1 MQSQQRKLLR
11 AGAARDLLCGTSVA
25 AIATAATLGFAAPAY
40 AQAAVKTPVNEVGE
54 VLVTGS
60 RAIVNGN
67 EAPTPVTVL
76 TNEQLTAAAPTGVA
90 DALNQLPVFRN
101 SLKPSTAGSSG
112 TGQNGNGGNFL
123 NLRALLPART
133 LTLLNGRR
141 AVSSNLFTGA
151 TDVNLFPQI
160 LISRVDVVTG
170 GASAAYG
177 SDAVA
182 GVVNFVLDTKFTGL
196 KGEIQG
202 GTSSRHDGDSYH
214 GGLAYGGDYAGGRGH
229 LVASL
234 EYNHL
239 DGIRA
244 GSDRSW
250 DAAGWGITQ
259 NANAPPSQVIIRD
272 VRASNSSY
280 GGFITSGP
288 LAGQTFNPDGTL
300 RPFVF
305 GTNRTAT
312 SMSGGEGV
320 SSRTNLTTDLT
331 TNTAFAYT
339 DFELNDNWT
348 AFAEGEFS
356 EVRTKFPSAVSGVSN
371 ATIFSD
377 NAFLPAAV
385 RAQMATLGVSS
396 FGFNRGGRDLGF
408 VFVDTLN
415 DTWRG
420 VIGLNGKL
428 GEKWATSLYYER
440 SEGRVRLRTSN
451 DPIQVNIYNA
461 VDAVRNPATGQIV
474 CRTTLTNPGN
484 GCVPINLFGEGAPSA
499 AAIDYIRDTSYA
511 RLTTTQDVLSADIRG
526 ELFSTW
532 AGPIGV
538 AAGGEYRKETAEQ
551 VTDPISSS
559 INDGTGI
566 RGFPASL
573 QGSPGGFIL
582 TNPQP
587 IKGEY
592 DIREAFAEAVV
603 PLLRDVTMVKSLDL
617 NGAVRY
623 ADYSSAGGVT
633 TWKVGLSYQPIED
646 LRLRATRSRDIR
658 APNIAEL
665 FTAGQQTIGLT
676 VRDPS
681 RGGATV
687 PVTRRATGNPD
698 LVPEKADTTTFGV
711 VYQPS
716 WLRGFSA
723 SIDAFDISID
733 GAIAVLGLQQIVDF
747 CAAGDQDL
755 CALVVRNPDGSI
767 NSIISPN
774 LNLNKLKTNGVDL
787 EASYRTDLASL
798 GGRWSGTLTLR
809 ALATHVSHLKTTSS
823 GVTIDRAGQVGLPGG
838 VPEWTATFSATYQ
851 NGPLS
856 LYVQDRYIDDGL
868 YDVTLTPALL
878 APAQNKIKSI
888 NYVDL
893 TARYRFERLGGD
905 YEAFATVNNL
915 FDQDPRISPN
925 GATLTPR
932 AANSQLYDFIGRY
945 YTVGLKFRY

>member
-1 MQSQQRKLLR
+1 MQIQDRDRLR
-11 AGAARDLLCGTSVA
+11 FGVAARRHLGGASAL
-25 AIATAATLGFAAPAY
+25 AIATAIGLASPAG
-40 AQAAVKTPVNEVGE
+40 AQTANRANETEVGE
-54 VLVTGS
+54 VVVTGS

-76 TNEQLTAAAPTGVA
+76 TGEQLSSAAPTGVA

-182 GVVNFVLDTKFTGL
+182 GVVNFILDTNFTGL
-196 KGEIQG
+196 KGEVQG
-202 GTSSRHDGDSYH
+202 GTSNRGDGDSYH
-214 GGLAYGGDYAGGRGH
+214 GGLAYGRDYANGRGH
-229 LVASL
+229 VTASV
-234 EYNHL
+234 EHNHL

-244 GSDRSW
+244 GSGRGWAD
-250 DAAGWGITQ
+250 AGWGIIQ
-259 NANAPPSQVIIRD
+259 NPNGPPSQIIVQN
-272 VRASNSSY
+272 VRSSNSAY
-280 GGFITSGP
+280 GGLITSGP
-288 LAGQTFNPDGTL
+288 LSGQTFNPDGTL
-300 RPFVF
+300 RPFQF
-305 GTNRTAT
+305 GTVRTAT
-312 SMSGGEGV
+312 SMSGGEGTA
-320 SSRTNLTTDLT
+320 SRTNLTTDLST
-331 TNTAFAYT
+331 TSAFVYT
-339 DFELNDNWT
+339 DFDLNEDWT

-356 EVRTKFPSAVSGVSN
+356 EVRTKFPSAVSGISN
-371 ATIFSD
+371 ATIFND

-385 RAQMATLGVSS
+385 RAQMQQLGITS

-408 VFVDTLN
+408 VFVDSLN

-420 VIGLNGKL
+420 VVGLKGKL
-428 GEKWATSLYYER
+428 GDNWTTNLYYER

-451 DPIQVNIYNA
+451 DPIHVNIYNA

-474 CRTTLTNPGN
+474 CRTTLTNPNN

-511 RLTTTQDVLSADIRG
+511 RLTTTQDVLSFDVRG
-526 ELFSTW
+526 QLFSTW
-532 AGPIGV
+532 AGPISV
-538 AAGGEYRKETAEQ
+538 AAGGEYRKETAQQ

-559 INDGTGI
+559 IVNGTGI

-573 QGSPGGFIL
+573 QNNPGGFIL

-587 IKGEY
+587 IKGQY
-592 DIREAFAEAVV
+592 DIREGFVEAVV
-603 PLLRDVTMVKSLDL
+603 PLLRDVALAKALDL
-617 NGAVRY
+617 NGAIRY
-623 ADYSSAGGVT
+623 ADYSNAGGVT
-633 TWKVGLSYQPIED
+633 TWKVGLSYQPVED
-646 LRLRATRSRDIR
+646 IRLRATRSRDIR
-658 APNIAEL
+658 APNISEL
-665 FTAGQQTIGLT
+665 FTAGQQTVGLT
-676 VRDPS
+676 VRDPT

-687 PVTRRATGNPD
+687 PVTRRATGNPN
-698 LVPEKADTTTFGV
+698 LLPEKADTTTFGV

-716 WLRGFSA
+716 WLPGFSG
-723 SIDAFDISID
+723 SVDAFDIQIE
-733 GAIAVLGLQQIVDF
+733 GAIATLGLQQIVDF
-747 CAAGDQDL
+747 CAAGDQSL
-755 CALVVRNPDGSI
+755 CALVVRNPDSSI

-774 LNLNKLKTNGVDL
+774 LNLNSLKTSGVDI
-787 EASYRTDLASL
+787 EASYRTNLADL
-798 GGRWSGTLTLR
+798 GGRWSGNLTLR
-809 ALATHVSHLKTTSS
+809 ALATYVRNLKTTSS

-856 LYVQDRYIDDGL
+856 LYVQDRYIDGGA
-868 YDVTLTPALL
+868 YDVTLTPAIL
-878 APAQNKIKSI
+878 APSQNKIRSI

-893 TARYRFERLGGD
+893 TARYKFERLGGA

-932 AANSQLYDFIGRY
+932 AANGQLYDFIGRY